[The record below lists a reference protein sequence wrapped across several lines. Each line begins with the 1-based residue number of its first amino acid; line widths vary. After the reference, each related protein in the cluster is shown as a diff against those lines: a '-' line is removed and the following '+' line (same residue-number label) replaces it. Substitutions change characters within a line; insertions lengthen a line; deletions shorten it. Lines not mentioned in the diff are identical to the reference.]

1 MAAQEGQQDDLGP
14 SQSGRLAGVLTDD
27 TIEAALGK
35 LRPIRRQDMPVEGEW
50 KRPPF
55 PDRVVKGRATAVIC
69 EDPGL
74 SAIVVDRDDGHVLQ
88 LDPDERPW
96 MMNSSV
102 AQLVACA
109 RAYQRAQRAAF
120 LAESGE
126 SDESDESDE
135 KIEERLRA
143 EIAAIDA
150 PSIENENWIWPAI
163 VQEFS
168 FGM

>member
-1 MAAQEGQQDDLGP
+1 MVDQRGWKAFTTIWGP
-14 SQSGRLAGVLTDD
+14 SQSGRLAVVLTDD

-35 LRPIRRQDMPVEGEW
+35 LRPIRSRHMPVEGEW

-55 PDRVVKGRATAVIC
+55 PDRVVNGRATAVIC

-74 SAIVVDRDDGHVLQ
+74 SAIVVDREDGRVLQ

-102 AQLVACA
+102 VQLVACA
-109 RAYQRAQRAAF
+109 RAYQRALRAAF

-126 SDESDESDE
+126 SDDAIDE
-135 KIEERLRA
+135 IVERLRA
-143 EIAAIDA
+143 EIAGIDA
-150 PSIENENWIWPAI
+150 PSIENENWLWLAI
-163 VQEFS
+163 ADEFS
-168 FGM
+168 SGM